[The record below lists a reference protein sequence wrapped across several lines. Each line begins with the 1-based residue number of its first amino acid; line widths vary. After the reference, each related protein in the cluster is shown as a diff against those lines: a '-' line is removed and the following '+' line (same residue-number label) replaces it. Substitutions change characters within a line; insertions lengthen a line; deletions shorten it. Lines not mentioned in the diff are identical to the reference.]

1 MEIISIQV
9 DADVAKA
16 FQSAQPEQ
24 QQKIQTLVGVWMKRA
39 LNLTKLQTTMD
50 QMSDEAEANGLTP
63 EILRSILDE

>member
-24 QQKIQTLVGVWMKRA
+24 QKNTGSGQC
-39 LNLTKLQTTMD
+39 
-50 QMSDEAEANGLTP
+50 
-63 EILRSILDE
+63 LDETCYEFD